1 MRKDRNGGAARSG
14 DDPVL
19 QALRSNAGAVAE
31 RWVSESSR
39 ESFTRVVDDT
49 SESRVRVRRLEEY
62 VVSLLSHCCSGG
74 APETLSTLRT
84 VLRSEHLR
92 TLELRRMIS
101 DHHLLRRIMREVVW
115 ASLPE
120 VDRATAES
128 TVASIIDMGI
138 EESVHLVEQFI
149 ETEKMLMRCSWAPVG
164 DMRDGDQVHTV
175 FCRNAAE
182 YFDADMVAL
191 FRYNEDMDELVC
203 ISCFARGV
211 SLSKDSRF
219 RLESFPMAKMA
230 FESLEAV
237 CCSEGSAPWSRS
249 KKVLGGIRFAHCMA
263 SPLHDGRHVLGLLLV
278 GDSTR
283 AQDYTVEEVGLAD
296 ELARQAVRALESSD
310 ALELLSMR
318 SRAQRALIEAAAEM
332 QQEIDSEEIYRIL
345 ATKLVELLPSNEVAF
360 YTFDWE
366 RSVGNPVYA
375 TGPYAAEI
383 MADRDF
389 PMGVGIVGSVAR
401 SKKAEIIP
409 DTEVDERASVI
420 PDTPDTHTAMLA
432 IPILGRKDVLGV
444 LELLR
449 YLPSTF
455 TREELEIGTLFAS
468 HVAAALE
475 NAALLHDVMKAR
487 NEMALHMDLMTHD
500 IANHVTPVVAYL
512 DTLQKRL
519 GDDPE
524 SARILERSVEQIE
537 HITHLVDMVRTMARV
552 REPAPRRYTKQEIG
566 VALDR
571 AVKSVNEKNPKS
583 RLAVEVELPRE
594 KMAVLA
600 DDLLPDIFENLLAI
614 AVRPEREGTAK
625 VRVSAETTTRS
636 YREHWLVHLYLP
648 SRTVSNGVKA
658 AIGGMAKPSKAELVG
673 GFGIGLATARNI
685 VDRYSGRLWVS
696 DIVPGDPSK
705 GAVFNVLLPKA
716 R

>member
-14 DDPVL
+14 EDPVL
-19 QALRSNAGAVAE
+19 QALRAGAGAIAE

-39 ESFTRVVDDT
+39 ETFTRVVDDAG
-49 SESRVRVRRLEEY
+49 ESRMRVKRLEEY
-62 VVSLLSHCCSGG
+62 ILALVSHYASGG
-74 APETLSTLRT
+74 APETLSSLRT

-92 TLELRRMIS
+92 TLELKKMIS
-101 DHHLLRRIMREVVW
+101 DHHLLRRIMREVLR

-120 VDRATAES
+120 EELGRAES
-128 TVASIIDMGI
+128 AVAALMDMGI

-149 ETEKMLMRCSWAPVG
+149 ETQKMLARCSWAPVG
-164 DMRDGDQVHTV
+164 DSHEGDQLHTV

-182 YFDADMVAL
+182 YFDADLVAL
-191 FRYNEDMDELVC
+191 FRYNEDMEELIC
-203 ISCFARGV
+203 ISSFGRGV
-211 SLSKDSRF
+211 SLSRDSRF
-219 RLESFPMAKMA
+219 RLESFPLAKTA
-230 FESLEAV
+230 FDSLEAV

-249 KKVLGGIRFAHCMA
+249 KKVLGGMRFAHCIV
-263 SPLHDGRHVLGLLLV
+263 SPLHDGRQILGALLV
-278 GDSTR
+278 GDSSR
-283 AQDYTVEEVGLAD
+283 MENYTVEEVGLVD
-296 ELARQAVRALESSD
+296 ELSRQAVRVLESSD

-375 TGPYAAEI
+375 TGPYASEI

-389 PMGVGIVGSVAR
+389 PISIGIVGSVAR

-409 DTEVDERASVI
+409 DTEVDERAAVI

-444 LELLR
+444 LELMR
-449 YLPSTF
+449 YLPSSF

-475 NAALLHDVMKAR
+475 NAALLRDITKAR

-512 DTLQKRL
+512 ESLQQRL
-519 GDDPE
+519 RDDPE
-524 SARILERSVEQIE
+524 ASRVLERSTSQIEQI
-537 HITHLVDMVRTMARV
+537 TRLVDMVRTMARV
-552 REPAPRRYTKQEIG
+552 RDPAPRKYTKQDIG
-566 VALDR
+566 SAVDR
-571 AVKSVNEKNPKS
+571 AVEAVNGSNP
-583 RLAVEVELPRE
+583 RNQLEVALELPHER
-594 KMAVLA
+594 MLVLA
-600 DDLLPDIFENLLAI
+600 DDLLQEIFENLLVI
-614 AVRPEREGTAK
+614 AVRPERDGPTR
-625 VRVSAETTTRS
+625 VRISAETTTRS

-648 SRTVSNGVKA
+648 TRTVSNGLKA
-658 AIGGMAKPSKAELVG
+658 AVGDMAKPSKAELVG

-685 VDRYSGRLWVS
+685 IDRYSGKLWVS

-716 R
+716 K